1 MIDGVVENTSV
12 PSNVNQNSLIL
23 IQRKV
28 VESLGALTLRKEKNW
43 HYPPYLI
50 SVPSRRTPA
59 GGAKDFLRAHLLK
72 TARSQEQDV
81 PQGKKALESF
91 YPDFLW

>member
-28 VESLGALTLRKEKNW
+28 VESLGALTLRKEKN
-43 HYPPYLI
+43 
-50 SVPSRRTPA
+50 
-59 GGAKDFLRAHLLK
+59 
-72 TARSQEQDV
+72 
-81 PQGKKALESF
+81 
-91 YPDFLW
+91 